1 MLYQLCQLK
10 ETGLF
15 LKKCTV
21 LLYRNTLI
29 ISYLTCGLALQWFSE
44 SELVPTNQQIKYM
57 KKSQDFTIHITLTF
71 AVLNRS
77 SRHLYELNQLSG
89 KRVDVYSLICPV
101 KMLNETIWNMF

>member
-29 ISYLTCGLALQWFSE
+29 ISYLTCGLALQWFSK

-57 KKSQDFTIHITLTF
+57 KKKSGFYHSHNSDIRCLKQIARLADIYMNESTF
-71 AVLNRS
+71 L
-77 SRHLYELNQLSG
+77 E
-89 KRVDVYSLICPV
+89 K
-101 KMLNETIWNMF
+101 E